1 MEKRQMTPFTLT
13 KTAAIL
19 CLFITAILSIIGML
33 YVARLDEY
41 RETAE
46 TRAEI
51 EKAMVHYYYQR
62 IAVEQKADKAEK
74 QRARDYM
81 RAIKMPVSEF
91 GLPYQEFLI
100 RMKQQ

>member
-1 MEKRQMTPFTLT
+1 MGKRQMTPFTLT

-19 CLFITAILSIIGML
+19 CLFITAILSIVGML

-51 EKAMVHYYYQR
+51 EKAMVRYYYQR

-81 RAIKMPVSEF
+81 RAVKMPVSEF

>member
-1 MEKRQMTPFTLT
+1 MTPFTLT

-62 IAVEQKADKAEK
+62 IAVEQKADKVEK
-74 QRARDYM
+74 QRAKEY
-81 RAIKMPVSEF
+81 IKSVQTPISEF
-91 GLPYQEFLI
+91 GLPYQEFI
-100 RMKQQ
+100 IKAREGK

>member
-1 MEKRQMTPFTLT
+1 MTPFTLT

-19 CLFITAILSIIGML
+19 CLFITAILSIVGML

-51 EKAMVHYYYQR
+51 EKAMVRYYYQR

-81 RAIKMPVSEF
+81 RAVKMPVSEF
-91 GLPYQEFLI
+91 GLPYQEFI
-100 RMKQQ
+100 IKAREGK

>member
-1 MEKRQMTPFTLT
+1 MTPFTLT

-19 CLFITAILSIIGML
+19 CLFITAILSIVGML

-51 EKAMVHYYYQR
+51 EKAMVRYYYQR